1 MAEQERQTAEQEQK
15 QTTSPKRDKV
25 VNEFVKHLTADGAP
39 GEVVLI
45 YKAMGDGCYC
55 AFCAGKMAAQRMELE
70 GDIEQDQVFEVA
82 MEFAKII
89 AMKITLA
96 PRASELMRPQTGQI
110 LNVPG
115 GPLEPPRR

>member
-1 MAEQERQTAEQEQK
+1 MAEQEAGQK
-15 QTTSPKRDKV
+15 QTTSPNRDKV
-25 VNEFVKHLTADGAP
+25 INALDAHLKADGMP
-39 GEVVLI
+39 PEIIEVFKI
-45 YKAMGDGCYC
+45 AGDTCYS
-55 AFCAGKMAAQRMELE
+55 AFVAGKMAAQRMELE